1 MPEHEWKPETI
12 DPVGLRRQIRNE
24 PAELRKAIEALIDKA
39 RVDIPADYD
48 IQTAFADVLSLGAFD
63 APPEI
68 RPAILRLSIWLFD
81 RLPKTEAGPE

>member
-1 MPEHEWKPETI
+1 MPEENWNPEKI
-12 DPVGLRRQIRNE
+12 DLVGLQRQLRND
-24 PAELRKAIEALIDKA
+24 PAQLRKAIEALVDQA

-48 IQTAFADVLSLGAFD
+48 IETAFADALTIGAFD

-81 RLPKTEAGPE
+81 RLPKTEGQ